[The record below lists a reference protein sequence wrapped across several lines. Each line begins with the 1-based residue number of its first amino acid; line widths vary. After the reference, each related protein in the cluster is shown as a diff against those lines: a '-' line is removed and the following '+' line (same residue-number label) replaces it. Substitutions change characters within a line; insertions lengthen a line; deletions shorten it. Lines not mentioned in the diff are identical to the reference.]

1 MMSMCMKYLKRD
13 VNILKRYRYTLKSLD
28 CANCAREVEEH
39 LAKQEDLDIVSV
51 NFSTLKLNFSTNRRG
66 NVKEYVQKLVREVE
80 PDVQVL
86 EDNESY
92 AHISVIRF
100 DVIRLI
106 LGFILVL
113 CTYIFSFSDIVIN
126 IFIVLA
132 YIILLSRTFINA
144 IKLLLKGTINESIL
158 ITISC
163 IGAYLIGE
171 RLEGIMVIILY
182 EFGKILE
189 ERAINKSRKSI
200 SDLLDI
206 KSEYALLENGSTVK
220 PEEVKINDIII
231 VKPGEKVPLDGVVIN
246 GDSHLN
252 MASLTGESSLV
263 EIKQDMSILSGAIN
277 VEGVL
282 KIKVT
287 DIYSNSTVNKILQ
300 LVENATDKKTKT
312 ETFVNKVSKIYTPIV
327 IILSLLVAI
336 LLPLITGL
344 PYGTSIY
351 RALTFLV
358 ISCPCAIA
366 ISVPLSYFSG
376 IGVASKHGILIK
388 GSNYLDNLRDVK
400 EIVFDKTGTLTT
412 GIFGVTQIKT
422 FGHYK
427 EDEVLKFAAFGESLS
442 NHPIAHSIVE
452 YYGKDIDNSSIKN
465 YQEKSGLGIS
475 YFLDN
480 KKIKVGNADFVNYD
494 NELSDGTNVFVSVD
508 DYVVGCIIL
517 NDKIK
522 EDSQNIISLLHA
534 KHIKTSMFTG
544 DNKNAALSV
553 GKKLV
558 LDEIRYE
565 MLPTDKYIKLE
576 EKIHEGYKVAFVGDG
591 INDAPVLAL
600 ADIGISMGLNGTSAA
615 IEASDIVVMTDN
627 LTKIDKAIDISLF
640 THKIIKQNLFFAL
653 FIKILILILSVV
665 GMSSMWQAIFADVGV
680 TLITIFN
687 TLRILKIK

>member
-1 MMSMCMKYLKRD
+1 MKYLKRD
-13 VNILKRYRYTLKSLD
+13 VNILKRYRYTLKGLD

-51 NFSTLKLNFSTNRRG
+51 NFSTLKLNFSTDRMG

-80 PDVQVL
+80 PDVQIL

-92 AHISVIRF
+92 AHTSVIRF

-106 LGFILVL
+106 LGSILVL
-113 CTYIFSFSDIVIN
+113 CTYIFSFPDIVIN
-126 IFIVLA
+126 IFILLA

-327 IILSLLVAI
+327 IILSLLVTI
-336 LLPLITGL
+336 LLPLITDL
-344 PYGTSIY
+344 PYSTSIY
-351 RALTFLV
+351 RALSFLV

-427 EDEVLKFAAFGESLS
+427 EAEVLKFAAFGESLS

-465 YQEKSGLGIS
+465 YQEKLGLGIS

-565 MLPTDKYIKLE
+565 MLPTDKYSKLE

-653 FIKILILILSVV
+653 FIKVFILILSVV

>member
-1 MMSMCMKYLKRD
+1 MKYLKRD

-553 GKKLV
+553 AKKLV